1 MLKTPEKIETL
12 QRKLYQKAKQEPTFR
27 FYSLYDKV
35 HRQDILHFAYRAVKA
50 NGGGPGLDGVSFHQ
64 VESEGVEGF
73 IKKLSEELEQKK
85 YKPDP
90 VKRVMIP
97 KANGGQRPLGIPT
110 IRDRV
115 VQMAVKM
122 VLEPIFE
129 ADFSDRSYGFR
140 PERSAH
146 QALLAIDKA
155 LFQGYTEVIDADLS
169 KYFDTILHSNLLK
182 MLAERIADGAILH
195 IIKMWLKAPVVQ
207 VDKDGSKRNI
217 GGGKK
222 TQMGTPQGGV
232 ISPLL
237 ANLYLHI
244 LDRIW
249 DRHGFDQKLRARL
262 IRYADDF
269 VILCASGVERPL
281 MIAGTVIK
289 RLGLSLNE
297 EKTKRVDSRTDSFGF
312 LGFEIRMRKGKKTGY
327 LYPNTRPST
336 KSVASIMTQVTELTS
351 RSQTGK
357 PIGEVIGQINQKV
370 RGWVG
375 YFHFGNCSQSL
386 SKVKEHVE
394 ERVRLHLQTR
404 HKVRC
409 RATGYR
415 LFPNRKMYEVY
426 GLYKIPTTAGW
437 R

>member
-12 QRKLYQKAKQEPTFR
+12 QRKLYQKAKQEPSYR

-35 HRQDILHFAYRAVKA
+35 YRRDLLHFAYRVVRA
-50 NGGGPGLDGVSFHQ
+50 NGGGPGMDGVSFHRI
-64 VESEGVEGF
+64 ESEGVDSF
-73 IKKLSEELEQKK
+73 IKKLKEGLEQKQ
-85 YKPDP
+85 YRPYP

-115 VQMAVKM
+115 VQMAVKL

-140 PERSAH
+140 PQRSAH
-146 QALLAIDKA
+146 QALKAIDKA

-169 KYFDTILHSNLLK
+169 KYFDTISHSNLLK
-182 MLAERIADGAILH
+182 VLAERIADGAILH

-207 VDKDGSKRNI
+207 VDKGGCKRNI

-222 TQMGTPQGGV
+222 NQIGTPQGGV

-237 ANLYLHI
+237 ANLYLHV

-249 DRHGFDQKLRARL
+249 DRYNFDQRLHARL

-269 VILCASGVERPL
+269 VILCASGAERPL
-281 MIAGTVIK
+281 KVASTVID

-297 EKTKRVDSRTDSFGF
+297 EKTRKVDSRTDSFGF
-312 LGFEIRMRKGKKTGY
+312 LGFEIKMRKGRKTGRQ
-327 LYPNTRPST
+327 YPNTRPSA
-336 KSVASIMTQVTELTS
+336 KSVASIMAQVTDLTS
-351 RSQTGK
+351 RSQTGRTT
-357 PIGEVIGQINQKV
+357 GEVIGQVNQKV

-375 YFHFGNCSQSL
+375 YFHFGNCTQSL
-386 SKVKEHVE
+386 NKVKEHTE
-394 ERVRLHLQTR
+394 QRVRQHLRNR
-404 HKVRC
+404 HKMRC
-409 RATGYR
+409 RATGFR
-415 LFPNRKMYEVY
+415 EFSNRKLYEVF
-426 GLYKIPTTAGW
+426 GLYKIPSTAGW